1 MPLKSL
7 AFAAALAASTTL
19 PALAAEK
26 AVVLN
31 GEAGI
36 VFVPDTS
43 VKSKVTREEV
53 RALARGKIEYGE
65 VGSPFQFDAVM
76 LRDHPML
83 TREEVRQMLVTQGAI
98 YVMPGA

>member
-1 MPLKSL
+1 MSLKHI
-7 AFAAALAASTTL
+7 AIAATVAAAAL
-19 PALAAEK
+19 PAFAAEK
-26 AVVLN
+26 AIVLN

-36 VFVPDTS
+36 VFVQDPTY
-43 VKSKVTREEV
+43 KSKVTREEV

-83 TREEVRQMLVTQGAI
+83 TRAEVRQMLITQGAI
-98 YVMPGA
+98 FVMPGA